1 MKRESVG
8 WILIATTFLG
18 VVLGLTAVQPVKQ
31 DNCIPKGY
39 GRSPTDFRLR
49 ETHQLL

>member
-18 VVLGLTAVQPVKQ
+18 IVAGLTTVQPVKR
-31 DNCIPKGY
+31 DNCIPQGY
-39 GRSPTDFRLR
+39 GRTPVDFRLR
-49 ETHQLL
+49 TPNELL